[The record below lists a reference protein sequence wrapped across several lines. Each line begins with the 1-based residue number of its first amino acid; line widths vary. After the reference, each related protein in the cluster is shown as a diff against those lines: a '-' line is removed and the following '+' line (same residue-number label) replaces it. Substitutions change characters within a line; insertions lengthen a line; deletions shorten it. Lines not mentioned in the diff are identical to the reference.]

1 MAGDRRSSE
10 EEEIKL
16 LQMSIDERLAAL
28 EKKVDEL
35 EKAVQPEHI
44 ARALA
49 SELEIAFIEAC
60 QAIKT
65 EE

>member
-1 MAGDRRSSE
+1 M
-10 EEEIKL
+10 